1 MTPERSEELHGAIA
15 LLRSF
20 LPFVER
26 LAPAEAPLIAE
37 GLAVIGEAV
46 NLLQRYGNVDDARA
60 ELARRITTDWQAKL
74 RERFGG
80 SGG

>member
-1 MTPERSEELHGAIA
+1 MTPEHSAELHGAIA

-26 LAPAEAPLIAE
+26 MAPAEAPLIAD
-37 GLAVIGEAV
+37 GLTVLGEAV
-46 NLLQRYGNVDDARA
+46 NVLQRNGNIDDARA

-74 RERFGG
+74 REKFGG
-80 SGG
+80 GGG